1 MTKTK
6 QKTSPAQPNRQP
18 SKCACTN
25 VRRASRAIT
34 KFYDNAME
42 PSGLKITQF
51 AMLRNIMVSGPLS
64 ASELAQILRLDRTTL
79 VRNLKALQDEK
90 YIEGVAGIDS
100 RVRPI
105 AITQKGRSAL
115 EAALPYWE
123 KAQATIKA
131 RLGAEDLEK
140 FVSILMDIEA
150 LAG

>member
-1 MTKTK
+1 MAKVK
-6 QKTSPAQPNRQP
+6 QKRTPTRPDRQP

-25 VRRASRAIT
+25 VRRAARAIT
-34 KFYDNAME
+34 KFYDSAMG

-90 YIEGVAGIDS
+90 FIEGVAGADS
-100 RVRPI
+100 RARPI
-105 AITQKGRSAL
+105 AITQRGQNAL

-123 KAQATIKA
+123 KAQATIKS
-131 RLGAEDLEK
+131 RLGAGDLDK
-140 FVSILMDIEA
+140 FVSLLMDIEA
-150 LAG
+150 LAD